1 MGRHKLVSGLF
12 SCALAGLA
20 GGVAHAQPP
29 RAPGATPTPQE
40 LNPNQQLPGAA
51 QARRP
56 ADIFQR
62 PEPGPCPIKD
72 SEVPFELKS
81 VTFTGLTG
89 VNEKALEKAYRNEI
103 GKKATVAEICEIR
116 DRVSTMLF
124 DRGIFARV
132 EIPPQT
138 VTDGRLTLQVI
149 EARVVNIRFHGDAG
163 PAEAKVEAY
172 IERLR
177 GMKPFDLTKAE
188 RYLLLA
194 NDVPGVQVSAAVRPS
209 GEAPGAVDLDI
220 TAVRVS
226 PFNVAVAANNL
237 GSQSLGPWSG
247 LVRGDL
253 NSMTPF
259 GDRTSAVVYT
269 TFDGKEQQV
278 VQLLSEARPT
288 STGLKVNGSVSYA
301 HTQPGGALTALH
313 LDGDAVDASFGAS
326 YPLIHSRSKDLS
338 LGAGFEL
345 ADQHTVFASGGVLID
360 DKLRIVYLSADGALN
375 KSLFGVPYRATLE
388 LQYRKGLSVFGA
400 SRTGLPT
407 LSRASG
413 IPTADVGRANGRLEI
428 LPFRKLDLDVE
439 VMAQYS
445 ASPLLSYEQIS
456 IGNLTI
462 GRGYDPS
469 TVTGDR
475 GVAFRFE
482 PVVGPFNLPLGQM
495 FSVFG
500 FYDQANTEFVDIG
513 QKLNVRSA
521 GAGLR
526 LRPQRP
532 DQRGFALDVMYADP
546 LDKISPAALSKP
558 PARALVSVTYRY

>member
-20 GGVAHAQPP
+20 GGAAYAQPP
-29 RAPGATPTPQE
+29 RVPGLTPTPQE

-56 ADIFQR
+56 SDIFQR

-72 SEVPFELKS
+72 SDVPLELKG

-89 VNEKALEKAYRNEI
+89 VKEKALEKAYRDKL

-138 VTDGRLTLQVI
+138 ISDGRLTLQVI

-163 PAEAKVEAY
+163 PAQSKVEGY

-177 GMKPFDLTKAE
+177 GMKPFDLAKAE

-194 NDVPGVQVSAAVRPS
+194 NEVPGVQVSAAVRAS

-226 PFNVAVAANNL
+226 PFDVAAAANNL
-237 GSQSLGPWSG
+237 GSTSLGPWSG

-253 NSMTPF
+253 NSLTPF
-259 GDRTSAVVYT
+259 GDRTSVVGYV
-269 TFDGKEQQV
+269 TFDGQEQQV
-278 VQLLSEARPT
+278 IQLLSEARPT
-288 STGLKVNGSVSYA
+288 STGLRVNGSVSYA
-301 HTQPGGALTALH
+301 HTQPGGPLTSLH
-313 LDGDAVDASFGAS
+313 LDGDALDASIEAS
-326 YPLIHSRSKDLS
+326 YPLIHARAKDLS

-360 DKLRIVYLSADGALN
+360 DKLRIAFLSADASLQN
-375 KSLFGVPYRATLE
+375 ALFGVPYRASLE
-388 LQYRKGLSVFGA
+388 LQYRQGLSGLGA
-400 SRTGLPT
+400 SRAGQPT

-413 IPTADVGRANGRLEI
+413 IPTASIGRANGRLEI
-428 LPFRKLDLDVE
+428 LPFNKVDLDFE

-445 ASPLLSYEQIS
+445 GSPLLSYEQIS

-475 GVAFRFE
+475 GVAFRVE
-482 PVVGPFNLPLGQM
+482 PSVGPFSLPFGQM
-495 FSVFG
+495 VSVFA

-513 QKLNVRSA
+513 QRLDVRSA
-521 GAGLR
+521 GAGVR
-526 LRPQRP
+526 LRPARP
-532 DQRGFALDVMYADP
+532 DQRGFAIDVMYADP